1 MYPKQSILQTWKKF
15 DGFPMETLTKAWY
28 FDKGIPKKQRDVSQ
42 MKEHRERYGITGNCF
57 DLALWLLDEFKKD
70 GVKAYPIGSK
80 FNTEKAHVAV
90 IALDENGRRY
100 LCDLGDQWLTPIL
113 VDTSAEDFS
122 NDKLT
127 GFFPGAKIQVL
138 PENNGFIE
146 ILYHRP
152 NGKKSTQTFNLEP
165 IEMNAFMQAAEFSQ
179 NHIHPYPLFECR
191 IPYKSEVAHWEF
203 YNWESFLSTNDGLL
217 HEEEQTDSIKHWVNV
232 IHEKANYNKDFLF
245 DALTKYKQI
254 TT

>member
-1 MYPKQSILQTWKKF
+1 MYPKLSILQTWKKF
-15 DGFPMETLTKAWY
+15 DSFPMETLTKAWY
-28 FDKGIPKKQRDVSQ
+28 FDKGTPKKQRDVSQ

-57 DLALWLLDEFKKD
+57 DLVLWLLDEFKKD

-152 NGKKSTQTFNLEP
+152 NGKWSTQTFNLEP

-179 NHIHPYPLFECR
+179 NHIGLYPLFECR
-191 IPYKSEVAHWEF
+191 IPYKFEVAHWEF
-203 YNWESFLSTNDGLL
+203 YNWESFLSTNDGL
-217 HEEEQTDSIKHWVNV
+217 HDEEQTYSIEHWVNV